1 MNGKI
6 YKIVTAHSNE
16 IYIGSTINSLEYR
29 LYSHIE
35 KYNGWIN
42 RKFKKGYCSSYEIL
56 KYGDY
61 KIELLEDYP
70 FVDLKDLQKREGWYQ
85 LNSICVNL
93 LIAGYRPIDII
104 NINENLLY
112 HCICCK
118 LLICNTYPK
127 RLLHLRTSAHRKNR
141 NNIHKNIAEIL

>member
-6 YKIVTAHSNE
+6 YKIVKQWN
-16 IYIGSTINSLEYR
+16 IY
-29 LYSHIE
+29 
-35 KYNGWIN
+35 W
-42 RKFKKGYCSSYEIL
+42 FYCSSYEIL

-85 LNSICVNL
+85 LNNIAL

-104 NINENLLY
+104 NINEKLLY

-141 NNIHKNIAEIL
+141 NNIHKNIVEIL